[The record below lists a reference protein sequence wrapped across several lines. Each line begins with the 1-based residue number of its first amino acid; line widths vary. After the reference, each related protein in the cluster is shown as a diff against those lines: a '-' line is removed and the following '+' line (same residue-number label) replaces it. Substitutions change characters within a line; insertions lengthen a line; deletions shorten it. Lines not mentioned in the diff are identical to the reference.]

1 MKDIFTESVNRYNG
15 LDDTRK
21 EAIISLYHT
30 LFEADEAKE
39 KKEEQKTEKKE
50 EPKAE
55 KKEEKK
61 EDAKEADGDAAEEM
75 PFKVIRN
82 RTPSQYMGTRKKLG
96 DVQYIALHYTAG
108 SSSAKGQA
116 TRTKFR
122 PNTSADFIVDDGEI
136 YQFNPDLDRYYSFAV
151 GAEKPKYQ
159 KYVAEAEK
167 RGTHGAGAL
176 YNSANN
182 RNTIS
187 IEMCSNYK
195 GKMPEDVKPY
205 DTNYYLT
212 EATLANTAKV
222 VAYLHKK
229 YPNAQ
234 IVRHFDISGKP
245 CPGPWCRDDKGT
257 ATFKAFVSRC
267 LGTPV
272 PDEPEYDNVDD
283 TMMPKD
289 KEPPWPDFGRFFDP
303 DNTSTTTPT
312 EEDVLDISNGDVVNT
327 IKKAVGNSIG
337 KTLIDVIT
345 KNSGKVSPYV
355 VKDFVTMITQPKN
368 KEMLKNVLKLASNQ

>member
-1 MKDIFTESVNRYNG
+1 MKDIFTESVNSYNG

-21 EAIISLYHT
+21 EAIISLYRT
-30 LFEADEAKE
+30 LFEADEAK
-39 KKEEQKTEKKE
+39 EKKE

-61 EDAKEADGDAAEEM
+61 EDAKEADGDAAEKM
-75 PFKVIRN
+75 PFNVIRN
-82 RTPSQYMGTRKKLG
+82 RTPSQYMGTRPKRG
-96 DVQYIALHYTAG
+96 NVQYIALHYTAG
-108 SSSAKGQA
+108 ASSAKGQA

-159 KYVAEAEK
+159 KYVEEAEK

-176 YNSANN
+176 YNSATNK
-182 RNTIS
+182 NTIS

-195 GKMPEDVKPY
+195 GKMPADVKPY
-205 DTNYYLT
+205 DTNYFLT

-234 IVRHFDISGKP
+234 IVRHFDITGKP
-245 CPGPWCRDDKGT
+245 CPGPWTRDDKGT

-272 PDEPEYDNVDD
+272 PDEPEYDDVED

-289 KEPPWPDFGRFFDP
+289 KEPPWPDFGRFFAP
-303 DNTSTTTPT
+303 DKTKT
-312 EEDVLDISNGDVVNT
+312 EQPDGDSADESDGIVDGIT
-327 IKKAVGNSIG
+327 KAVGTPIG
-337 KTLIDVIT
+337 KMLFNVIT
-345 KNSGKVSPYV
+345 KNSGKVQPKV
-355 VKDFVTMITQPKN
+355 VQEFVTMITNPKN
-368 KEMLKNVLKLASNQ
+368 KEILKNVLKLVPNQ